1 MGGLK
6 AYDHS
11 QDVVIKQVLI
21 AHGKHVLKLVK
32 ENVVF
37 SPYVVYADGERITAE
52 PTQVAGLRF
61 LDNLAQRY
69 RREIREYGCL
79 VSEWIEKHK
88 NM

>member
-6 AYDHS
+6 AYDHA
-11 QDVVIKQVLI
+11 QDVVIKQVKI
-21 AHGKHVLKLVK
+21 ANGKHVLKLVK

-37 SPYVVYADGERITAE
+37 SPYVVYADGKRITSEGSASE
-52 PTQVAGLRF
+52 AMRF